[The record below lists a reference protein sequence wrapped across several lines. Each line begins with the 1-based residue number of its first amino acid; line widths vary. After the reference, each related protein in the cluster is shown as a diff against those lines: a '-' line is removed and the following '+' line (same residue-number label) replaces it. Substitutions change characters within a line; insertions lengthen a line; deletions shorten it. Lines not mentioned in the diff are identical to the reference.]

1 MKPRTVPLFGVAA
14 AFAPVAL
21 LVRYGVLT
29 PLSLAIPPL
38 RRVVMERYSGLIINP
53 MFRRRAPEGEFRRQW
68 AWQEGG
74 ARSEEHT
81 SELQSLMRISYAVF
95 CLKKKKNNTLKRTQQ
110 STNN

>member
-1 MKPRTVPLFGVAA
+1 MKPWAVPLFVVAA

-53 MFRRRAPEGEFRRQW
+53 MFRRRAPEGEFRRHW
-68 AWQEGG
+68 AWQEVG
-74 ARSEEHT
+74 AWAWSAR
-81 SELQSLMRISYAVF
+81 QSVGVGKSGAGVVDLGVSRK
-95 CLKKKKNNTLKRTQQ
+95 LTKK
-110 STNN
+110 